1 MITSYRV
8 FFEGED
14 RSYKW
19 TTVRAERYKLRNGTA
34 RFYIGKREVA
44 YFYDVRVV
52 MEVAE

>member
-8 FFEGED
+8 LYDEGPN
-14 RSYKW
+14 YKW
-19 TTVRAERYKLRNGTA
+19 TTVRAERYKLRNGTC

-44 YFYDVRVV
+44 YFYDVQVV